1 MGYGFK
7 PTSFPN
13 GVNTKFGIG
22 AGGAAGNHTITGG
35 IEANDA
41 IIQVL
46 RITLIQGN
54 STGAN
59 VTFSSAADLT
69 SEFTDPCASANTI
82 SNSGGTATTNT
93 VLVCLFAD
101 ADAGEDSL

>member
-46 RITLIQGN
+46 RVSLV
-54 STGAN
+54 TGAS
-59 VTFSSAADLT
+59 VVAFSSAADLT

-82 SNSGGTATTNT
+82 SNSGGTSTSNAI
-93 VLVCLFAD
+93 LVCLFAD